1 MANLKKWDVTYVRH
15 AKSFNPEMNAIHTTA
30 MKPLADLWAANL
42 NLFNINNMINA
53 GVQVPNFRF
62 NALEEQ
68 FVLKLTKVCEIFNN
82 HGKLNPTFNIRQMLE
97 ILKIKDWRSI
107 PPFEYYLTP
116 LQTALDKVI
125 AELLRM
131 QKEGPLRSR
140 YYIELN
146 EDLQNFVIEMVRI
159 DGICQWLIGDELK
172 QDQFKFIYHV
182 HKTVYNCALKDFYL
196 NTKSNTKIL
205 ETVIP

>member
-1 MANLKKWDVTYVRH
+1 VANLKKWDVTYMRH

-30 MKPLADLWAANL
+30 MKPLVDLWAANL

-97 ILKIKDWRSI
+97 ILKTKDWRNI

-116 LQTALDKVI
+116 LQAALDKVI

-182 HKTVYNCALKDFYL
+182 HKTVYDCALKDFYL
-196 NTKSNTKIL
+196 NPKSNTKIL